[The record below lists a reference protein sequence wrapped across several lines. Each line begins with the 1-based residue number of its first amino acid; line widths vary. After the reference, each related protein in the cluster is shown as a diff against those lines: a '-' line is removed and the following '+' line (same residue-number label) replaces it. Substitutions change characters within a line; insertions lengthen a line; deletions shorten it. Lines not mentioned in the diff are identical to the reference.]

1 MRALDS
7 VTCVGGLVHNRY
19 DLTKRNC
26 NHFTNTLAGL
36 LGVGIAR
43 VLTNARTSTH
53 TARARI
59 LRFDSMYCASVAQ
72 LSLGELVAEY
82 TL

>member
-1 MRALDS
+1 MRALDR

-43 VLTNARTSTH
+43 VLTNAHTSTH

-59 LRFDSMYCASVAQ
+59 LRSDVLCERSIA
-72 LSLGELVAEY
+72 
-82 TL
+82 